1 MALSVQ
7 CSWLEAALCLVVRCV
22 RTDRVQEE
30 FKVAELLLG
39 RRLLIRRLFLWWESE
54 GVAAAL

>member
-1 MALSVQ
+1 MALSAMQLVES
-7 CSWLEAALCLVVRCV
+7 CVVSGSAL

-39 RRLLIRRLFLWWESE
+39 RRLLIRRLFLWWEIE
-54 GVAAAL
+54 GPAAAL